1 MKMKIGINGVLT
13 LPEDAETAIEYGF
26 DGVIISNHGDRELDE
41 TPATI
46 DVLPACAKA
55 ARGRIG
61 IHIDGGIRSGIDI
74 FKTLVIS
81 TSSLGIV

>member
-1 MKMKIGINGVLT
+1 MKIGIKGVRT

-26 DGVIISNHGDRELDE
+26 DGVIISNHGGRELDE

-61 IHIDGGIRSGIDI
+61 IHIDGGVSGMLLIYSR
-74 FKTLVIS
+74 L
-81 TSSLGIV
+81 

>member
-1 MKMKIGINGVLT
+1 MLWLRRITKMKIGIKGVRT

-26 DGVIISNHGDRELDE
+26 DGVIISNHGGRELDE

-61 IHIDGGIRSGIDI
+61 IHIDGGVSGMPLIYSR
-74 FKTLVIS
+74 L
-81 TSSLGIV
+81 